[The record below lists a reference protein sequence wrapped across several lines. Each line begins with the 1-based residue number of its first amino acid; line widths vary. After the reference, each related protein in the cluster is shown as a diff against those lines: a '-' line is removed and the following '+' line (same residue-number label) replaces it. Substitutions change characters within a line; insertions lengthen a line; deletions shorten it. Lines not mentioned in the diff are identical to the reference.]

1 MSTGGHTWLPRVFKQ
16 ADQRVNECVTDG
28 PSRECF
34 ASRKPADRN
43 QPRMPHRRE
52 VGNVDH
58 GNRLIEWRRDFGNGH
73 KLTVTRL
80 EIGQVN
86 AALGANMFI
95 VWKATQ
101 SCGVLSNLASS
112 SAKGAVPSCPAEAVV
127 EQRQM
132 LGVPKWIGGAEVCV
146 REVRL
151 EKQERSQRG
160 RRFRY
165 PRGMPKRGNEPVV
178 GTDILRLSVNRVCRS
193 INSAVD
199 VAKQKARE
207 RQVG

>member
-1 MSTGGHTWLPRVFKQ
+1 M
-16 ADQRVNECVTDG
+16 
-28 PSRECF
+28 
-34 ASRKPADRN
+34 
-43 QPRMPHRRE
+43 
-52 VGNVDH
+52 
-58 GNRLIEWRRDFGNGH
+58 
-73 KLTVTRL
+73 
-80 EIGQVN
+80 
-86 AALGANMFI
+86 ALGAGPHSRRAQNQELHSEGTAPLSSALCNRG
-95 VWKATQ
+95 VVR
-101 SCGVLSNLASS
+101 VLSNLASS

-132 LGVPKWIGGAEVCV
+132 LGVPKRIGGAEVCV

-151 EKQERSQRG
+151 ENQERSQRG

-193 INSAVD
+193 INSTVD